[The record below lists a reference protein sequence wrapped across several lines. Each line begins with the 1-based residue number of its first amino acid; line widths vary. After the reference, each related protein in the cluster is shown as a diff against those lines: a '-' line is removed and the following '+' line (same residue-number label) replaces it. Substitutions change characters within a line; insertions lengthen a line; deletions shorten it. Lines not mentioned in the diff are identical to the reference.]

1 MARFVTYCFLTIS
14 HFGPVLALDER
25 FATSL
30 GLKMKNILTTVAI
43 ALGIIVL
50 SGPAFAGA
58 FIRVPEPMSMSLL
71 AGGVLAIA
79 AVKRL
84 RRK

>member
-1 MARFVTYCFLTIS
+1 MKNLLTLTL
-14 HFGPVLALDER
+14 LA
-25 FATSL
+25 ATS
-30 GLKMKNILTTVAI
+30 IL
-43 ALGIIVL
+43 L
-50 SGPAFAGA
+50 SAPAFAGPEV
-58 FIRVPEPMSMSLL
+58 RVPEPMSMSLL